1 MEPSRKYNKLIYL
14 KHYQKH
20 LANLDYTFE
29 IQRLRREKNAI
40 ILAHVYQ
47 SPEIQNIADFVGD
60 SLDLSRK
67 AASTNADMIVF
78 CGVRFMAEVAKIL
91 SPDKKVLLP
100 DIDAGCT
107 LEQSC
112 QPEDFKKFVNRHN
125 DHLVLTYI
133 NCSAEVKALSDII
146 VTSSNAK
153 QIIDQIPKSQPIIFA
168 PDKHLGA
175 YLNKI
180 TNRNM
185 LLWDGTCIVHIQ
197 FSERELVGL
206 KTENPDAL
214 FVAHPECPEAILKY
228 ADHIGS
234 TSSLINFVS
243 KSKNGQFIIGTE
255 PNVIHQ
261 MKIKNPYKI
270 FLELPGANGN
280 CSCNRCPYMALNTME
295 KIYFALRDEVP
306 RIRLKEKIR
315 IAARKPLKRMFSM
328 VN

>member
-1 MEPSRKYNKLIYL
+1 ML
-14 KHYQKH
+14 KNILKFKEH
-20 LANLDYTFE
+20 NLKKNISNIDYAFE
-29 IQRLRREKNAI
+29 IQRLKKLKKAV

-47 SPEIQNIADFVGD
+47 SSDIQDLADFVGD

-67 AASTNADMIVF
+67 AAETDADTIVF
-78 CGVRFMAEVAKIL
+78 CGVKFMAEVAKIL
-91 SPDKKVLLP
+91 SPGKKVLLP

-112 QPEDFKKFVNRHN
+112 QPEEFKKFRSKHKN
-125 DHLVLTYI
+125 HLAITYI
-133 NCSAEVKALSDII
+133 NCSAEIKALSDIV

-153 QIIDQIPKSQPIIFA
+153 QIIDQIPRSQPIIFA

-180 TNRNM
+180 SNRNM

-197 FSERELVGL
+197 FSERELLGIKVQ
-206 KTENPDAL
+206 NPNAS
-214 FVAHPECPEAILKY
+214 FIAHPECPEAILKH

-234 TSSLINFVS
+234 TSSLIKYVS
-243 KSKNGQFIIGTE
+243 ESNKKEFIIGTE

-261 MKIKNPYKI
+261 MRKKNPGKI
-270 FLELPGANGN
+270 FIEVPGADGN

-295 KIYFALRDEVP
+295 KIYLALKNSKPGIHLNSTLIDEA
-306 RIRLKEKIR
+306 K
-315 IAARKPLKRMFSM
+315 KPLVRMLKM
-328 VN
+328 TNN

>member
-1 MEPSRKYNKLIYL
+1 ML
-14 KHYQKH
+14 KNILKFKEH
-20 LANLDYTFE
+20 NLKKNISNIDYAFE
-29 IQRLRREKNAI
+29 IQRLKKLKKAV

-47 SPEIQNIADFVGD
+47 SSDIQDLADFVGD

-67 AASTNADMIVF
+67 AAETDADTIVF
-78 CGVRFMAEVAKIL
+78 CGVKFMAEVAKIL
-91 SPDKKVLLP
+91 SPGKKVLLP

-112 QPEDFKKFVNRHN
+112 QPEEFKKFRSKHKN
-125 DHLVLTYI
+125 HLAITYI
-133 NCSAEVKALSDII
+133 NCSAEIKALSDIV

-153 QIIDQIPKSQPIIFA
+153 QIIDQIPRSQPIIFA

-180 TNRNM
+180 SNRNM

-197 FSERELVGL
+197 FSERELLGIKVQ
-206 KTENPDAL
+206 NPNAS
-214 FVAHPECPEAILKY
+214 FIAHPECPEAILKH

-234 TSSLINFVS
+234 TSSLIKHVS
-243 KSKNGQFIIGTE
+243 ESNKKEFIIGTE

-261 MKIKNPYKI
+261 MRKKNPGKI
-270 FLELPGANGN
+270 FIEVPGADGN

-295 KIYFALRDEVP
+295 KIYLALKNSKPGIHLSSTLIDEA
-306 RIRLKEKIR
+306 K
-315 IAARKPLKRMFSM
+315 KPLVRMLKM
-328 VN
+328 TNN